1 MLREGTS
8 ETLAFFFTSFQ
19 KNQELRKLLQKN
31 PDDSNRKNALSGGS
45 FFTNMVHVFKWLS
58 HLVISF
64 YCSNI
69 TITYSL
75 NMLLMVDRF
84 LFSIQSE
91 MRG

>member
-8 ETLAFFFTSFQ
+8 ETLAFLLHS
-19 KNQELRKLLQKN
+19 KILRNKKVIAKKLMIRPQ
-31 PDDSNRKNALSGGS
+31 KNALLGGS
-45 FFTNMVHVFKWLS
+45 FFTNRVHAFKWLS
-58 HLVISF
+58 LLGISL

-75 NMLLMVDRF
+75 NILLMVDRF

>member
-1 MLREGTS
+1 M
-8 ETLAFFFTSFQ
+8 
-19 KNQELRKLLQKN
+19 
-31 PDDSNRKNALSGGS
+31 
-45 FFTNMVHVFKWLS
+45 FKWLS
-58 HLVISF
+58 LLGISL

-91 MRG
+91 MRGCSSKGLRSQNDIVFKGQGQNTHNLFI